1 MVFSSFFFLII
12 RRPPRSTRTDT
23 LFPYT
28 TLFRSPDLISRT
40 PDFEHQLGACV
51 NAMSQ
56 DDAIGQILVFER
68 THGTLHMR
76 HIASADLAD
85 TDIDDYEMVVFD
97 GGNTR
102 GDTWKHV
109 FFPRQREHYFVYEA

>member
-1 MVFSSFFFLII
+1 MF
-12 RRPPRSTRTDT
+12 
-23 LFPYT
+23 
-28 TLFRSPDLISRT
+28 PDLIS
-40 PDFEHQLGACV
+40 PALDFEHQFGACV

-68 THGTLHMR
+68 MRGTLHMR
-76 HIASADLAD
+76 HIASADLVD
-85 TDIDDYEMVVFD
+85 TDVDDYEMVVFD
-97 GGNTR
+97 GGNTS

>member
-1 MVFSSFFFLII
+1 MF
-12 RRPPRSTRTDT
+12 
-23 LFPYT
+23 
-28 TLFRSPDLISRT
+28 PDLIST
-40 PDFEHQLGACV
+40 TADFEHQLGACV
-51 NAMSQ
+51 NAMGQ

-68 THGTLHMR
+68 TRGTLHMR
-76 HIASADLAD
+76 YIASADLVD

-97 GGNTR
+97 GGNTS

>member
-1 MVFSSFFFLII
+1 MF
-12 RRPPRSTRTDT
+12 
-23 LFPYT
+23 
-28 TLFRSPDLISRT
+28 PDLIS
-40 PDFEHQLGACV
+40 PALDFEHQLGACV

-56 DDAIGQILVFER
+56 DDAIGQILVLER
-68 THGTLHMR
+68 MSGTLHMR
-76 HIASADLAD
+76 HIDSADLVD

-97 GGNTR
+97 GGNTS